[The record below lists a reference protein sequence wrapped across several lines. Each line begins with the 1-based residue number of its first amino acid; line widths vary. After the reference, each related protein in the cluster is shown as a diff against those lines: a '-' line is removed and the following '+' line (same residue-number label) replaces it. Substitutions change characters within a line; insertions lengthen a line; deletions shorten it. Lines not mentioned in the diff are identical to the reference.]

1 MRTRHATFVALI
13 LLAACTRTATGRHPS
28 PDDISN
34 ALPNITEMPGT
45 WNETQRQVFES
56 RSNENPSLDP
66 SVWCTAADEVTKNLV
81 DLAGDSGADVEMQ
94 ADDTNDGARM
104 MRLQAWSNDD
114 VRAYLG
120 DAAEA
125 ARICDGKSVVDADGV
140 GRSWELIQGR
150 DIGDESVSWTERTV
164 PPEDTRGDKF
174 ESIGRTT
181 IARFGDIVMV
191 MQMGDANWTGTTE
204 QMDEADWWAIVQLAG
219 KKLAILDAQV
229 HD

>member
-1 MRTRHATFVALI
+1 MRTRHATFVAL
-13 LLAACTRTATGRHPS
+13 LVLAACTREATGQHPS
-28 PDDISN
+28 PTDISN
-34 ALPNITEMPGT
+34 ALPTITEMPGT

-66 SVWCTAADEVTKNLV
+66 SVWCTEAAEVTKDLV
-81 DLAGDSGADVEMQ
+81 TLAGVAGADVEMQ

-114 VRAYLG
+114 VNSYFES
-120 DAAEA
+120 AAEA
-125 ARICDGKSVVDADGV
+125 ARICDGQSVTDADGV
-140 GRSWELIQGR
+140 GRSWDLIQGR

-181 IARFGDIVMV
+181 IARFGDIIMV

-204 QMDEADWWAIVQLAG
+204 QMDEADWWAIVELAG

>member
-1 MRTRHATFVALI
+1 MWNASRT
-13 LLAACTRTATGRHPS
+13 
-28 PDDISN
+28 
-34 ALPNITEMPGT
+34 
-45 WNETQRQVFES
+45 
-56 RSNENPSLDP
+56 
-66 SVWCTAADEVTKNLV
+66 
-81 DLAGDSGADVEMQ
+81 GADVEMQ

-114 VRAYLG
+114 VNTYFES
-120 DAAEA
+120 AAEA
-125 ARICDGKSVVDADGV
+125 ARICDGQSVTDADGV
-140 GRSWELIQGR
+140 GRSWDLIQGR

-204 QMDEADWWAIVQLAG
+204 QMDEADWWAIVELAG